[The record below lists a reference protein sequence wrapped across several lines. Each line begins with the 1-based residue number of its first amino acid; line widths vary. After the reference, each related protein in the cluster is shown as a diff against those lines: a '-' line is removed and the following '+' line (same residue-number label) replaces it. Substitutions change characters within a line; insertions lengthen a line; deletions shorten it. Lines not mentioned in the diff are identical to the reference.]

1 MIQSKNRQEVI
12 INPLSRV
19 YNIEKKQG
27 NLKEIYTANI
37 NMKLR
42 MYIKPIGEYPY
53 KLEKI
58 VEVELR
64 EIDDQH
70 YGEGQEMIDMIYF
83 GKYLKDY
90 LEYNNISQTEFATR
104 IGITQKHMNEII
116 NGKTRITLEMAGN
129 IERLTGIKS
138 EFIINVENSR
148 ILKENILK
156 QYGNIDNLKKEIT
169 IKYHID
175 EIKKRNWIKFKDETD
190 ILQVCIDLLDFLK
203 VKDFYIIPKLEK
215 QILFKK
221 TGNDFN
227 KIALWIAH
235 CDETIKQQNVNEYNS
250 YNLMLLIKDQQ
261 ELAYNNSIDIDKV
274 RELLNKYG
282 IYFACEKALTGTKIR
297 GCFRVKGK
305 QPAIYV
311 TDNYAGKDSFFFE
324 FFHEL
329 GHCKSDYNEGKNK
342 VIIDG
347 NDLKEE
353 KADKFALEVMIPE
366 KIWKKIVDGEINE
379 KTLKEISIQEKIP
392 MSFIVGRLAKNGII
406 TYKSKL
412 YRENYQK

>member
-1 MIQSKNRQEVI
+1 
-12 INPLSRV
+12 
-19 YNIEKKQG
+19 
-27 NLKEIYTANI
+27 
-37 NMKLR
+37 
-42 MYIKPIGEYPY
+42 
-53 KLEKI
+53 
-58 VEVELR
+58 
-64 EIDDQH
+64 
-70 YGEGQEMIDMIYF
+70 MIYF

-148 ILKENILK
+148 ILKENILR

-169 IKYHID
+169 IKYHIN

-203 VKDFYIIPKLEK
+203 IKDFDIIPKLEK

-250 YNLMLLIKDQQ
+250 YNLMLLIKDLQ

-324 FFHEL
+324 LFHEL

-366 KIWKKIVDGEINE
+366 NIWKKIVDGEINE
-379 KTLKEISIQEKIP
+379 KTLKEIEERYNK
-392 MSFIVGRLAKNGII
+392 
-406 TYKSKL
+406 
-412 YRENYQK
+412 

>member
-1 MIQSKNRQEVI
+1 M
-12 INPLSRV
+12 
-19 YNIEKKQG
+19 
-27 NLKEIYTANI
+27 
-37 NMKLR
+37 
-42 MYIKPIGEYPY
+42 
-53 KLEKI
+53 
-58 VEVELR
+58 
-64 EIDDQH
+64 
-70 YGEGQEMIDMIYF
+70 
-83 GKYLKDY
+83 
-90 LEYNNISQTEFATR
+90 
-104 IGITQKHMNEII
+104 
-116 NGKTRITLEMAGN
+116 
-129 IERLTGIKS
+129 
-138 EFIINVENSR
+138 
-148 ILKENILK
+148 
-156 QYGNIDNLKKEIT
+156 
-169 IKYHID
+169 
-175 EIKKRNWIKFKDETD
+175 
-190 ILQVCIDLLDFLK
+190 
-203 VKDFYIIPKLEK
+203 
-215 QILFKK
+215 
-221 TGNDFN
+221 
-227 KIALWIAH
+227 WIAH

-250 YNLMLLIKDQQ
+250 YNLMLLIKDLQ

-324 FFHEL
+324 LFHEL

>member
-1 MIQSKNRQEVI
+1 
-12 INPLSRV
+12 
-19 YNIEKKQG
+19 
-27 NLKEIYTANI
+27 
-37 NMKLR
+37 
-42 MYIKPIGEYPY
+42 
-53 KLEKI
+53 
-58 VEVELR
+58 
-64 EIDDQH
+64 
-70 YGEGQEMIDMIYF
+70 MIYF

-148 ILKENILK
+148 ILKENILR

-169 IKYHID
+169 IKYHIN

-203 VKDFYIIPKLEK
+203 IKDFDIIPKLEK

-250 YNLMLLIKDQQ
+250 YNLMLLIKDLQ

-324 FFHEL
+324 LFHEL

-366 KIWKKIVDGEINE
+366 NIWKKIVDGEINE
-379 KTLKEISIQEKIP
+379 KTLKEIS
-392 MSFIVGRLAKNGII
+392 RKN
-406 TYKSKL
+406 TNEFYCWKTC
-412 YRENYQK
+412 QKWNNHL

>member
-1 MIQSKNRQEVI
+1 
-12 INPLSRV
+12 
-19 YNIEKKQG
+19 
-27 NLKEIYTANI
+27 
-37 NMKLR
+37 
-42 MYIKPIGEYPY
+42 
-53 KLEKI
+53 
-58 VEVELR
+58 
-64 EIDDQH
+64 
-70 YGEGQEMIDMIYF
+70 MIYF

-250 YNLMLLIKDQQ
+250 YNLMLLIKDLQ

-282 IYFACEKALTGTKIR
+282 IYFACEKALRGRKIR

-324 FFHEL
+324 LFHEL

-366 KIWKKIVDGEINE
+366 KIWKKCHSQGN
-379 KTLKEISIQEKIP
+379 
-392 MSFIVGRLAKNGII
+392 
-406 TYKSKL
+406 
-412 YRENYQK
+412 

>member
-1 MIQSKNRQEVI
+1 
-12 INPLSRV
+12 
-19 YNIEKKQG
+19 
-27 NLKEIYTANI
+27 
-37 NMKLR
+37 
-42 MYIKPIGEYPY
+42 
-53 KLEKI
+53 
-58 VEVELR
+58 
-64 EIDDQH
+64 
-70 YGEGQEMIDMIYF
+70 MIYF

-148 ILKENILK
+148 ILKENILR

-169 IKYHID
+169 IKYHIN

-203 VKDFYIIPKLEK
+203 IKDFDIIPKLEK

-250 YNLMLLIKDQQ
+250 YNLMLLIKDLQ

-282 IYFACEKALTGTKIR
+282 IYFACEKALIGTKIR

-324 FFHEL
+324 LFHEL

-366 KIWKKIVDGEINE
+366 NIWKKIVDGEFI
-379 KTLKEISIQEKIP
+379 KTL
-392 MSFIVGRLAKNGII
+392 
-406 TYKSKL
+406 
-412 YRENYQK
+412 

>member
-1 MIQSKNRQEVI
+1 
-12 INPLSRV
+12 
-19 YNIEKKQG
+19 
-27 NLKEIYTANI
+27 
-37 NMKLR
+37 
-42 MYIKPIGEYPY
+42 
-53 KLEKI
+53 
-58 VEVELR
+58 
-64 EIDDQH
+64 
-70 YGEGQEMIDMIYF
+70 MIYF

-90 LEYNNISQTEFATR
+90 LEYSNISQTEFAMR
-104 IGITQKHMNEII
+104 MGITQKHMNEIL
-116 NGKTRITLEMAGN
+116 NGKTNITLEMAAN

-138 EFIINVENSR
+138 SFIISVENSR
-148 ILKENILK
+148 ILKESILK
-156 QYGNIDNLKKEIT
+156 EYGNLQHIKEEIIKKYYINELKKR
-169 IKYHID
+169 K
-175 EIKKRNWIKFKDETD
+175 WIKFKDETD
-190 ILQVCIDLLDFLK
+190 ELQICIDLLDFLK
-203 VKDFYIIPKLEK
+203 IKDFEVVPKLEE

-250 YNLMLLIKDQQ
+250 YNLMLLIKDLQ

-282 IYFACEKALTGTKIR
+282 IYFVCEKALPGTKIR
-297 GCFRVKGK
+297 GCFKVKGK

-324 FFHEL
+324 LFHEL

-366 KIWKKIVDGEINE
+366 NIWKKIVDGEINE
-379 KTLKEISIQEKIP
+379 KTLKEISIQEKTP

>member
-1 MIQSKNRQEVI
+1 
-12 INPLSRV
+12 
-19 YNIEKKQG
+19 
-27 NLKEIYTANI
+27 
-37 NMKLR
+37 
-42 MYIKPIGEYPY
+42 
-53 KLEKI
+53 
-58 VEVELR
+58 
-64 EIDDQH
+64 
-70 YGEGQEMIDMIYF
+70 MIYF

-148 ILKENILK
+148 ILKENILR

-169 IKYHID
+169 IKYHIN

-203 VKDFYIIPKLEK
+203 IKDFDIIPKLEK

-250 YNLMLLIKDQQ
+250 YNLMLLIKDLQ

-324 FFHEL
+324 LFHEL

-366 KIWKKIVDGEINE
+366 NILDLCQVFGH
-379 KTLKEISIQEKIP
+379 
-392 MSFIVGRLAKNGII
+392 FF
-406 TYKSKL
+406 
-412 YRENYQK
+412 

>member
-1 MIQSKNRQEVI
+1 
-12 INPLSRV
+12 
-19 YNIEKKQG
+19 
-27 NLKEIYTANI
+27 
-37 NMKLR
+37 
-42 MYIKPIGEYPY
+42 
-53 KLEKI
+53 
-58 VEVELR
+58 
-64 EIDDQH
+64 
-70 YGEGQEMIDMIYF
+70 MIYF

-250 YNLMLLIKDQQ
+250 YNLMLLIKDLQ

-324 FFHEL
+324 LFHEL

-392 MSFIVGRLAKNGII
+392 I
-406 TYKSKL
+406 
-412 YRENYQK
+412 

>member
-1 MIQSKNRQEVI
+1 
-12 INPLSRV
+12 
-19 YNIEKKQG
+19 
-27 NLKEIYTANI
+27 
-37 NMKLR
+37 
-42 MYIKPIGEYPY
+42 
-53 KLEKI
+53 
-58 VEVELR
+58 
-64 EIDDQH
+64 
-70 YGEGQEMIDMIYF
+70 MIYF

-250 YNLMLLIKDQQ
+250 YNLMLLIKDLQ

-324 FFHEL
+324 LFHEL

-379 KTLKEISIQEKIP
+379 KTLKEISIQ
-392 MSFIVGRLAKNGII
+392 
-406 TYKSKL
+406 
-412 YRENYQK
+412 

>member
-1 MIQSKNRQEVI
+1 
-12 INPLSRV
+12 
-19 YNIEKKQG
+19 
-27 NLKEIYTANI
+27 
-37 NMKLR
+37 
-42 MYIKPIGEYPY
+42 
-53 KLEKI
+53 
-58 VEVELR
+58 
-64 EIDDQH
+64 
-70 YGEGQEMIDMIYF
+70 MIYF

-148 ILKENILK
+148 ILKENILR

-169 IKYHID
+169 IKYHIN

-203 VKDFYIIPKLEK
+203 IKDFDIIPKLEK

-250 YNLMLLIKDQQ
+250 YNLMLLIKDLQ

-324 FFHEL
+324 LFHEL

-366 KIWKKIVDGEINE
+366 NIWKKIVDGEINE
-379 KTLKEISIQEKIP
+379 KTLKEISI
-392 MSFIVGRLAKNGII
+392 
-406 TYKSKL
+406 
-412 YRENYQK
+412 

>member
-1 MIQSKNRQEVI
+1 
-12 INPLSRV
+12 
-19 YNIEKKQG
+19 
-27 NLKEIYTANI
+27 
-37 NMKLR
+37 
-42 MYIKPIGEYPY
+42 
-53 KLEKI
+53 
-58 VEVELR
+58 
-64 EIDDQH
+64 
-70 YGEGQEMIDMIYF
+70 MIYF

-138 EFIINVENSR
+138 EFIINVENLR
-148 ILKENILK
+148 ILKENILR

-169 IKYHID
+169 IKYHIN

-203 VKDFYIIPKLEK
+203 IKDFDIIPKLEK

-250 YNLMLLIKDQQ
+250 YNLMLLIKDLQ

-324 FFHEL
+324 LFHEL

-366 KIWKKIVDGEINE
+366 NIWKKIVDGEINE
-379 KTLKEISIQEKIP
+379 KTLKEISIQEKTP

>member
-1 MIQSKNRQEVI
+1 
-12 INPLSRV
+12 
-19 YNIEKKQG
+19 
-27 NLKEIYTANI
+27 
-37 NMKLR
+37 
-42 MYIKPIGEYPY
+42 
-53 KLEKI
+53 
-58 VEVELR
+58 
-64 EIDDQH
+64 
-70 YGEGQEMIDMIYF
+70 MIYF

-90 LEYNNISQTEFATR
+90 LEYSNISQTEFAMR
-104 IGITQKHMNEII
+104 MGITQKHMNEIL
-116 NGKTRITLEMAGN
+116 NGKTNITLEMAAN

-138 EFIINVENSR
+138 SFIISVENSR
-148 ILKENILK
+148 ILKESILK
-156 QYGNIDNLKKEIT
+156 EYGNLQHIKEEIIKKYYINELKKR
-169 IKYHID
+169 K
-175 EIKKRNWIKFKDETD
+175 WIKFKDETD
-190 ILQVCIDLLDFLK
+190 ELQICIDLLDFLK
-203 VKDFYIIPKLEK
+203 IKDFEVVPKLEE
-215 QILFKK
+215 QVLFKK
-221 TGNDFN
+221 SGNDFN
-227 KIALWIAH
+227 KIALWIAR
-235 CDETIKQQNVNEYNS
+235 CDEIIKEQDVNEYNS
-250 YNLMLLIKDQQ
+250 YNLMFLIKDLK
-261 ELAYNNSIDIDKV
+261 ELAYKEGFELEKIK
-274 RELLNKYG
+274 ELLNKYG

-324 FFHEL
+324 LFHEL

-342 VIIDG
+342 IIIDG
-347 NDLKEE
+347 NEKKEE

>member
-1 MIQSKNRQEVI
+1 
-12 INPLSRV
+12 
-19 YNIEKKQG
+19 
-27 NLKEIYTANI
+27 
-37 NMKLR
+37 
-42 MYIKPIGEYPY
+42 
-53 KLEKI
+53 
-58 VEVELR
+58 
-64 EIDDQH
+64 
-70 YGEGQEMIDMIYF
+70 MIYF

-169 IKYHID
+169 IKYHIN

-203 VKDFYIIPKLEK
+203 IKDFDIIPKLEK

-250 YNLMLLIKDQQ
+250 YNLMLLIKDLQ

-274 RELLNKYG
+274 RKLLNKYG

-324 FFHEL
+324 LFHEL

-342 VIIDG
+342 IIIDG
-347 NDLKEE
+347 NEKKEE

-366 KIWKKIVDGEINE
+366 NVWNEIINGKIEKNKLEKISQ
-379 KTLKEISIQEKIP
+379 TEKIP
-392 MSFIVGRLAKNGII
+392 MSFIVGRLAKKDLI
-406 TYKSKL
+406 TYRSRL
-412 YRENYQK
+412 YQDNYQK

>member
-1 MIQSKNRQEVI
+1 
-12 INPLSRV
+12 
-19 YNIEKKQG
+19 
-27 NLKEIYTANI
+27 
-37 NMKLR
+37 
-42 MYIKPIGEYPY
+42 
-53 KLEKI
+53 
-58 VEVELR
+58 
-64 EIDDQH
+64 
-70 YGEGQEMIDMIYF
+70 MIYF

-148 ILKENILK
+148 ILKENILR
-156 QYGNIDNLKKEIT
+156 QYGNIDNL
-169 IKYHID
+169 
-175 EIKKRNWIKFKDETD
+175 KKRNWIKFKDETD

-203 VKDFYIIPKLEK
+203 IKDFDIIPKLEK

-250 YNLMLLIKDQQ
+250 YNLMLLIKDLQ

-324 FFHEL
+324 LFHEL